1 MHVSFLSR
9 SSFEIS
15 LSKESNVPPCYLL
28 SSHFFLVDRI
38 PTTLSFFHHFFS
50 RIFKLV
56 RSLQTSIP
64 NVIPSSSNGNIEFNP
79 NYPCFFERIFT
90 NFPFHHFFFLS
101 FSLSLFSLESH
112 VSPPPPPSPLLSN
125 PITSTSTFS
134 LLARLL
140 LEHREKFSSHRAY
153 IFNYHP
159 PPLSIIPLPSNKDPT
174 CHVSPFLAP
183 SDPARSVTGAVPH
196 QLFSRSGAGEVKNG
210 RVDLA
215 VAKSGI
221 GNMVTIRVYMC
232 VCVRAWREKH
242 AALELICPS
251 NHLPRT
257 HLDG

>member
-1 MHVSFLSR
+1 MSFLSR

-101 FSLSLFSLESH
+101 FSLSFPSRDQPRVSSSSSSSSFQPYH
-112 VSPPPPPSPLLSN
+112 VHFNL
-125 PITSTSTFS
+125 
-134 LLARLL
+134 LLARSFAP
-140 LEHREKFSSHRAY
+140 RTQRK
-153 IFNYHP
+153 IFVP
-159 PPLSIIPLPSNKDPT
+159 PRLHFQLPSPPHFPSFPSLPNKDPT

>member
-1 MHVSFLSR
+1 METSSSILIILVFSSVFSQIFLSITF
-9 SSFEIS
+9 SSF
-15 LSKESNVPPCYLL
+15 P
-28 SSHFFLVDRI
+28 
-38 PTTLSFFHHFFS
+38 
-50 RIFKLV
+50 
-56 RSLQTSIP
+56 
-64 NVIPSSSNGNIEFNP
+64 
-79 NYPCFFERIFT
+79 
-90 NFPFHHFFFLS
+90 
-101 FSLSLFSLESH
+101 SLFLFPRETSH
-112 VSPPPPPSPLLSN
+112 ASPPPPPPLLSN

-232 VCVRAWREKH
+232 VCARVEGKTCRSRINMPFEPSSTHASRWMKVHQNFIDPRNRRGKKTVCSKVGITIVAGERDKERER
-242 AALELICPS
+242 ERERGRFP
-251 NHLPRT
+251 
-257 HLDG
+257 

>member
-1 MHVSFLSR
+1 METSSSILIILVFSSVFSQIFLSITF
-9 SSFEIS
+9 SSF
-15 LSKESNVPPCYLL
+15 P
-28 SSHFFLVDRI
+28 
-38 PTTLSFFHHFFS
+38 
-50 RIFKLV
+50 
-56 RSLQTSIP
+56 
-64 NVIPSSSNGNIEFNP
+64 
-79 NYPCFFERIFT
+79 
-90 NFPFHHFFFLS
+90 
-101 FSLSLFSLESH
+101 SLFLFPRETSH
-112 VSPPPPPSPLLSN
+112 ASPPPPPPLLSN

-257 HLDG
+257 HLDGWRFTRVSSILGIGVEKKLSAPRLE

>member
-1 MHVSFLSR
+1 MSFLSR

-101 FSLSLFSLESH
+101 FSLSLSFPSRATCLLLLLLLLFFPTLSR
-112 VSPPPPPSPLLSN
+112 PLQPSPCSLVCSSN
-125 PITSTSTFS
+125 TEKNFRPTALTFS
-134 LLARLL
+134 TT
-140 LEHREKFSSHRAY
+140 
-153 IFNYHP
+153 IP

>member
-101 FSLSLFSLESH
+101 FSLSLSFPSRATCLLLLLLLLFFPTLSR
-112 VSPPPPPSPLLSN
+112 PLQPSPCSLVCSSN
-125 PITSTSTFS
+125 TEKNFRPTALTFS
-134 LLARLL
+134 TTIPPHFPSFPSLPTRIQRATCLLFLL
-140 LEHREKFSSHRAY
+140 PPTLLVPSPALSRISSFPDPGRER
-153 IFNYHP
+153 
-159 PPLSIIPLPSNKDPT
+159 
-174 CHVSPFLAP
+174 
-183 SDPARSVTGAVPH
+183 
-196 QLFSRSGAGEVKNG
+196 
-210 RVDLA
+210 
-215 VAKSGI
+215 
-221 GNMVTIRVYMC
+221 
-232 VCVRAWREKH
+232 
-242 AALELICPS
+242 
-251 NHLPRT
+251 
-257 HLDG
+257 

>member
-101 FSLSLFSLESH
+101 FSLSFPSRDQPRVSSSSSSSSFQPYH
-112 VSPPPPPSPLLSN
+112 VHFNL
-125 PITSTSTFS
+125 
-134 LLARLL
+134 LLARSFAP
-140 LEHREKFSSHRAY
+140 RTQRK
-153 IFNYHP
+153 IFVP
-159 PPLSIIPLPSNKDPT
+159 PRLHFQLPSPPHFPSFPSLPTRIQRATCLLFLLPPTLLVPSPALSRISSFPDP
-174 CHVSPFLAP
+174 
-183 SDPARSVTGAVPH
+183 
-196 QLFSRSGAGEVKNG
+196 G
-210 RVDLA
+210 RE
-215 VAKSGI
+215 
-221 GNMVTIRVYMC
+221 R
-232 VCVRAWREKH
+232 
-242 AALELICPS
+242 
-251 NHLPRT
+251 
-257 HLDG
+257 